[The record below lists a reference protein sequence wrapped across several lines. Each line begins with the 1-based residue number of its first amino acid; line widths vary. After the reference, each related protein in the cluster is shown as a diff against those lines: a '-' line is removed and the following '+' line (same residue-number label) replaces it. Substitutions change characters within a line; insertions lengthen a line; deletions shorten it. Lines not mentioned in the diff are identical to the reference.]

1 MPLVKIELAEG
12 KDNTTLLKMRDLVL
26 NAVVE
31 SLKLIPDDRNIRILE
46 YKPELFQMKA
56 PYEIIIEVTM
66 FSGRS
71 KATKKKLYKLIVDSL
86 FDNLKI
92 ERNKIFIVINEQP
105 MENWGVRGGIPA
117 DEVQLGFDVN
127 I

>member
-1 MPLVKIELAEG
+1 MPLVKIELTEG
-12 KDNTTLLKMRDLVL
+12 KDRGTLIKMRDLVMDS
-26 NAVVE
+26 VVE
-31 SLKLIPDDRNIRILE
+31 SLKLVPDDRNIRIVE
-46 YKPELFQMKA
+46 YKPGLFQMKS
-56 PYEIIIEVTM
+56 PYEILIELTM

-92 ERNKIFIVINEQP
+92 EKNKVFIVINEQP
-105 MENWGVRGGIPA
+105 LENWGIRGGIPA
-117 DEVQLGFDVN
+117 DEIQLGFDVN

>member
-71 KATKKKLYKLIVDSL
+71 KATKKKLYKLLVDSL

>member
-12 KDNTTLLKMRDLVL
+12 KDAAALLKMRDLVMDS
-26 NAVVE
+26 VVE
-31 SLKLIPDDRNIRILE
+31 SLKLPDDDRNIRIIE
-46 YKPELFQMKA
+46 YKAELFRMKK
-56 PYEIIIEVTM
+56 PYEIIIEITM

-71 KATKKKLYKLIVDSL
+71 NETKKKLYKQIVDSL
-86 FDNLKI
+86 YNTLKI
-92 ERNKIFIVINEQP
+92 EKDKIFIVINEQP

-117 DEVQLGFDVN
+117 NEIDLGFNVK